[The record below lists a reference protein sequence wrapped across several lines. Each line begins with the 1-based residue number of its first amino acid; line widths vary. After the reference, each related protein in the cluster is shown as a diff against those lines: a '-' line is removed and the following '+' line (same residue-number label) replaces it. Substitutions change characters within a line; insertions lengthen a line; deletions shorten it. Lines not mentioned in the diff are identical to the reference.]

1 VDRSLDSFC
10 DATQS
15 EYFRGSGC
23 KGVAAS
29 FLIHVQMAL
38 QEIRIMKSDKEI
50 TEELKQLT
58 EGLLFM
64 SESDYPFETVYW
76 EDLPEI
82 STQFLRGLSGQAEDA
97 PVEIVSVDEF
107 FRVAMSEESWRS
119 EESRQEAKKYRGL
132 VQTLKDNLDELKVYR
147 VGEINI
153 PVYIVGR
160 NKTGNWLGISTRVV
174 ET

>member
-1 VDRSLDSFC
+1 
-10 DATQS
+10 
-15 EYFRGSGC
+15 
-23 KGVAAS
+23 VAAS

-38 QEIRIMKSDKEI
+38 QEIRVMKSDKEI

-76 EDLPEI
+76 EGLPEV
-82 STQFLRGLSGQAEDA
+82 SAQFLRAQSGQAEDA

-107 FRVAMSEESWRS
+107 FRIAMSEESWRS
-119 EESRQEAKKYRGL
+119 EESRQEAKRYRGL
-132 VQTLKDNLDELKVYR
+132 AQTLKDNLDELKVYR
-147 VGEINI
+147 VGQINI